1 MPIINQ
7 ELQWL
12 LMDSCYFNLEIRISD
27 KNEVEFIMIDN
38 STGVEKLMTSGS
50 GYEKTIASLA
60 LRAVLSKVCSLPKPN
75 VMVMDEVFGKI
86 SNENL
91 EMVSEFFIK
100 IKDYFEKVFVISH
113 NPLINNWADNIVKIR
128 KENNISKVL

>member
-1 MPIINQ
+1 MLFKQEIAVDPLPI
-7 ELQWL
+7 
-12 LMDSCYFNLEIRISD
+12 
-27 KNEVEFIMIDN
+27 
-38 STGVEKLMTSGS
+38 
-50 GYEKTIASLA
+50 
-60 LRAVLSKVCSLPKPN
+60 
-75 VMVMDEVFGKI
+75 KI

-128 KENNISKVL
+128 KENNVSKVL